1 MDALTLIG
9 SITGMFSAVILPLL
23 FFYLNRKD
31 KKREQEKKEEIELAE
46 VNRVKNEND
55 LVDKIIDKMD
65 SKIKVISERQQ
76 NIEVGIAQIT
86 DEIRTELTKIT
97 NAFEGHINDTNLKET
112 IIVGIG
118 KSTKGEIDRKL
129 SNIPIQNL
137 SIDNRA
143 IIAKWGSMMLE
154 FGLEYFNSDAR
165 SKDEIER
172 MEILNEY
179 KSQILSEYR
188 SYVNMKDNSIK
199 IDEKN
204 NKLKLSDFIEKH
216 GIYNSFELLLM
227 NLQTNGLDA
236 KEYLK
241 TFRIQCNKFCT
252 NMLVAMDLWSRMKLG
267 IYEAA

>member
-1 MDALTLIG
+1 MNWDVFFNIFSIILIPA
-9 SITGMFSAVILPLL
+9 FVA
-23 FFYLNRKD
+23 YLSYKE
-31 KKREQEKKEEIELAE
+31 KKRKEEKDNEIKKAE
-46 VNRVKNEND
+46 IDRVKNEND

-76 NIEVGIAQIT
+76 SIEIGIAQIT
-86 DEIRTELTKIT
+86 DEVRTELTKIT

-227 NLQTNGLDA
+227 SLQTNGLDA

-252 NMLVAMDLWSRMKLG
+252 NMLIAIDLWNKMKNS
-267 IYEAA
+267 IFEAA